1 MVYYRCECRYRR
13 IQDQCIVASTTS
25 ARAAS
30 GDCGCRSLQCRQ
42 VLVDQLSVAP
52 SRACPRQRRAGP
64 NPASKFFLI
73 NRDFYLVDLPGYG
86 YAKAPESIRRTW
98 GPLVEGYLA
107 ARRNLRVV
115 LVLLDA
121 RQGVT
126 ERDLQMTRLLDE
138 FSLGWVPVLTKID
151 KLRRTARQAQICG
164 VAQALGLSDPRSIIP
179 FSAKSGEGRES
190 MLAVIGGCVRTR
202 CQSMDSALTPT
213 SGPARLNT
221 LITGRPSSPA
231 CAEVSK
237 ELDGL
242 I

>member
-1 MVYYRCECRYRR
+1 
-13 IQDQCIVASTTS
+13 
-25 ARAAS
+25 
-30 GDCGCRSLQCRQ
+30 
-42 VLVDQLSVAP
+42 
-52 SRACPRQRRAGP
+52 
-64 NPASKFFLI
+64 
-73 NRDFYLVDLPGYG
+73 
-86 YAKAPESIRRTW
+86 
-98 GPLVEGYLA
+98 
-107 ARRNLRVV
+107 
-115 LVLLDA
+115 
-121 RQGVT
+121 
-126 ERDLQMTRLLDE
+126 MTRLLDE

-202 CQSMDSALTPT
+202 CQSRDSALTPT

-221 LITGRPSSPA
+221 LITGRSSSPA